1 MEEITCVQFFT
12 MAHYSA
18 MSDAEI
24 EALPPRWCLMRAADM
39 GKAGWVAQRYLIAE
53 GYEPVATPA
62 ADTDEAPGG
71 EMIREAHD
79 PANAGIFFSADVV
92 AAMQATP
99 LQADPIY
106 GAHDFGGSV
115 SVPSPDPHTPFSA
128 A

>member
-1 MEEITCVQFFT
+1 MQFFT

-62 ADTDEAPGG
+62 AGYG
-71 EMIREAHD
+71 RG
-79 PANAGIFFSADVV
+79 AGW
-92 AAMQATP
+92 
-99 LQADPIY
+99 
-106 GAHDFGGSV
+106 
-115 SVPSPDPHTPFSA
+115 
-128 A
+128 